1 MNLKKLFLYSMKFF
15 VNKNFKKKYNKN
27 GTIFEKNTKNNFKK
41 NIFFC
46 LCVIAILVVTI
57 VYVTSPNKEDRSSIL
72 NV

>member
-15 VNKNFKKKYNKN
+15 VNKN